1 MLERLSQNPTITI
14 AMKWILPAL
23 AVLLTACQKP
33 AATLQYKITATRPHD
48 KECYTQGLEFFNG
61 RLFESGGQY
70 GESTVREVNPET
82 GEVIRKR
89 PMAKNTFAEGLTIF
103 NNELWV
109 LTWKEHTVNVLEP
122 DTFRFI
128 RSHDL
133 KGEGWGLTHDDKHL
147 ILSDGSSTIQ
157 FMNPKDFSVVKTIT
171 VKDGGREISQLNE
184 LEFVNGE
191 IYANI
196 YTTENIVRFS
206 AETGKVTGWLDG
218 SGLRKRL
225 TPYPKS
231 EVLNGIAHNPKTDR
245 FLITGKYWPEYFEV
259 EIREK

>member
-1 MLERLSQNPTITI
+1 
-14 AMKWILPAL
+14 MKWMLPAL
-23 AVLLTACQKP
+23 AAITLTACQKS

-48 KECYTQGLEFFNG
+48 KECYTQGLEFHEG

-70 GESTVREVNPET
+70 GESTVREVNPQS

-89 PMAKNTFAEGLTIF
+89 PMAKNSFAEGITIF

-109 LTWKEHTVNVLEP
+109 LTWKEHTVNVLDP
-122 DTFRFI
+122 DTFKFL

-133 KGEGWGLTHDDKHL
+133 KGEGWGLTHNDQHL
-147 ILSDGSSTIQ
+147 IMSDGSSTIR
-157 FMNPKDFSVVKTIT
+157 FMNPKDFSVAKTIT
-171 VKDGGREISQLNE
+171 VKDGDREIDRLNE
-184 LEFVNGE
+184 LEYVNGE

-206 AETGKVTGWLDG
+206 AETGKVTGWLDC

-225 TPYPKS
+225 TPYQKT
-231 EVLNGIAHNPKTDR
+231 EVLNGIARDPKTGR
-245 FLITGKYWPEYFEV
+245 FLITGKYWPECFEV
-259 EIREK
+259 EISEK

>member
-1 MLERLSQNPTITI
+1 
-14 AMKWILPAL
+14 MKWILPAI
-23 AVLLTACQKP
+23 AIALTACQKP
-33 AATLQYKITATRPHD
+33 AATLQYKITATKPHD

-61 RLFESGGQY
+61 RLFESGGNY
-70 GESTVREVNPET
+70 GSSTVREVNPET
-82 GEVIRKR
+82 GEVLRKR
-89 PMAKNTFAEGLTIF
+89 PMAKNSFAEGITIF

-122 DTFRFI
+122 DTFRFL

-147 ILSDGSSTIQ
+147 ILSNGGSTIQ
-157 FMNPKDFSVVKTIT
+157 FMSPKDFSVVKTIT
-171 VKDGGREISQLNE
+171 VKDGSREISQLNE
-184 LEFVNGE
+184 LEYVKGE

-206 AETGKVTGWLDG
+206 AETGEVTGWLDG

-225 TPYPKS
+225 STPNRA
-231 EVLNGIAHNPKTDR
+231 EVFNGIAHDPKTGR
-245 FLITGKYWPEYFEV
+245 FLLTGKYWPEYFEV
-259 EIREK
+259 EISEK